1 MFFEKDIE
9 LNQEFFFTHPST
21 NVLVNKIYNSHYFS
35 SPLWNLFGDGARKM
49 ESSYN
54 RSVKIMLDLPYASH
68 RYLIE
73 PHTGDQHIKKVLISR
88 YLGFMFKI
96 SNSKKKAI
104 KMLMETAKQ
113 DVRSITGN
121 NYRNIMLLVGKS
133 SVDDVNKVDVEK
145 IEYFPVK
152 ETDSW
157 RVDAIREI
165 IEVKN
170 KVLDVEDFLLEE
182 LEAILDHLCTS

>member
-1 MFFEKDIE
+1 
-9 LNQEFFFTHPST
+9 
-21 NVLVNKIYNSHYFS
+21 
-35 SPLWNLFGDGARKM
+35 M
-49 ESSYN
+49 E
-54 RSVKIMLDLPYASH
+54 
-68 RYLIE
+68 
-73 PHTGDQHIKKVLISR
+73 
-88 YLGFMFKI
+88 KI

-133 SVDDVNKVDVEK
+133 SVDDVKKVDVEK

-157 RVDAIREI
+157 KVDAIREI

>member
-1 MFFEKDIE
+1 
-9 LNQEFFFTHPST
+9 
-21 NVLVNKIYNSHYFS
+21 
-35 SPLWNLFGDGARKM
+35 
-49 ESSYN
+49 
-54 RSVKIMLDLPYASH
+54 MLDLPYATH
-68 RYLIE
+68 RYLFK
-73 PHTGDQHIKKVLISR
+73 PLTGDQHIKKVLISR
-88 YLGFMFKI
+88 YLGFMEKI

-104 KMLMETAKQ
+104 KMMMETAKQ
-113 DVRSITGN
+113 YVRSITGN

>member
-1 MFFEKDIE
+1 
-9 LNQEFFFTHPST
+9 
-21 NVLVNKIYNSHYFS
+21 
-35 SPLWNLFGDGARKM
+35 M

-54 RSVKIMLDLPYASH
+54 RSVKIMLDLPYATH

-73 PHTGDQHIKKVLISR
+73 PLTGDQHIKKVLISR
-88 YLGFMFKI
+88 YLGFMEKI

-133 SVDDVNKVDVEK
+133 SVDDVKKVDVEK

-152 ETDSW
+152 ETDCW
-157 RVDAIREI
+157 KVDAIREI